1 MRKEGVIM
9 AVVVEVVVVVG
20 IMVMVSR
27 GCLRASLGVVGSRGK
42 GNSSL
47 GLEGGG
53 IILVEVGSGGEG
65 AAKGEGIGD

>member
-1 MRKEGVIM
+1 MRKEGVIIIM
-9 AVVVEVVVVVG
+9 VGVVGVG

-47 GLEGGG
+47 GLEGEG
-53 IILVEVGSGGEG
+53 IILVVVGSGGEG
-65 AAKGEGIGD
+65 EAKGEGIGD